1 MIHLFVTNTGNI
13 RYVYNEKIDMKDA
26 GSKKIERV
34 ASVEPSAKDPSRW
47 EVSILKDAEAFK
59 NETFNQ
65 RSDAL
70 KAEELEVVRRL
81 RNE

>member
-13 RYVYNEKIDMKDA
+13 RYVYNEKVDMSTA
-26 GSKKIERV
+26 GVMKIERF
-34 ASVEPSAKDPSRW
+34 ASVEPSVQDSSKW
-47 EVSILKDAEAFK
+47 TVSILEDNKVFKDKTFK
-59 NETFNQ
+59 Q

-81 RNE
+81 RNG